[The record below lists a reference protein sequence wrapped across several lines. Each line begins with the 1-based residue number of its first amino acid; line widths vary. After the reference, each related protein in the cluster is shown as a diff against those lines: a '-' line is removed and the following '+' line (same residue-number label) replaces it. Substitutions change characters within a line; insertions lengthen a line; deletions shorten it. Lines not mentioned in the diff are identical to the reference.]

1 MKGRCTHGRS
11 PVACFAAESSSSL
24 HLALASWEIA
34 AAVAD
39 SRCDGL
45 EEEEKSIDG
54 MEGAG
59 ARLRRPASGGAPPAR
74 RAFAQQALRGGGG
87 SSPEAGE

>member
-1 MKGRCTHGRS
+1 MKGRCTDGRS

-24 HLALASWEIA
+24 HLALASWELA

-39 SRCDGL
+39 WRVLRAPRRDGL
-45 EEEEKSIDG
+45 EEEKSIDG

-74 RAFAQQALRGGGG
+74 RAFAQQALRGG
-87 SSPEAGE
+87 AGE